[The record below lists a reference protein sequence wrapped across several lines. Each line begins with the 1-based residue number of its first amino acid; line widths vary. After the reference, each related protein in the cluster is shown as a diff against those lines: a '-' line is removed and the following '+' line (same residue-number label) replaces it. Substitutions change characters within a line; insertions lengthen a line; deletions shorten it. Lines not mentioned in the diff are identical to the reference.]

1 MGRNVA
7 STTRIQEHLSGM
19 NSVLD
24 CVCPS
29 ATCHSRIIFL
39 ARAGGILPAPSCV
52 NAATRAVRSHLFK
65 LNHEPDPLEDLP
77 SFLPLPQSL
86 ILRHELRRRGGL
98 SKGRLDEE
106 EGAGPGGD
114 DAAGH
119 RRLQAELRGRGMHV
133 YSNI

>member
-1 MGRNVA
+1 MNVPLQLVTVA
-7 STTRIQEHLSGM
+7 SSSSPVPRAS
-19 NSVLD
+19 S
-24 CVCPS
+24 
-29 ATCHSRIIFL
+29 SRC
-39 ARAGGILPAPSCV
+39 GI

-119 RRLQAELRGRGMHV
+119 RLRAELRGRGMHV